1 MKGAAVM
8 DLDHSPF
15 YLQDGNGGGPRLHVD
30 NGSMRNI
37 EERLLSGFPDVED
50 LGMNINNKDDK
61 AKILEVLGRT
71 EDGRKKAIE
80 IFGRDVWGRKSID
93 QGPSHDDPLGI
104 GIGGNDGD
112 DNDNRMFMDLVND
125 DNDVD
130 HHSGDG
136 KDVHNHNN
144 NNNPLMAD
152 SLESE
157 RNEVDMLLDDD

>member
-1 MKGAAVM
+1 M
-8 DLDHSPF
+8 DLDHPPF
-15 YLQDGNGGGPRLHVD
+15 YMQDGEGGAGPRLHVD

-37 EERLLSGFPDVED
+37 EERLLSGFPDLED
-50 LGMNINNKDDK
+50 LGMNINNKEDK

-80 IFGRDVWGRKSID
+80 IFGRDVWGRKSMD

-112 DNDNRMFMDLVND
+112 ENDNDSRMFLDLVND

-130 HHSGDG
+130 HHTGNG
-136 KDVHNHNN
+136 KDVHDHNN
-144 NNNPLMAD
+144 ANPLMAD
-152 SLESE
+152 SLENE